1 MLITPKFKSVAPN
14 LGAAGGTLVKVN
26 APGVGTKTKV
36 TLGFA
41 NGTSVCNTT
50 IVNSTGEFY
59 CLTNPSVFTAQAMA
73 VVELGTTNTNHAC
86 VNTVATECQFTQS

>member
-1 MLITPKFKSVAPN
+1 MAITPKFKSIEPK
-14 LGAAGGTLVKVN
+14 LGAAGGTLVKVS

-41 NGTSVCNTT
+41 NGTTVCNRT

-59 CLTNPSVFTAQAMA
+59 CLTNPSVFASQAMA
-73 VVELGTTNTNHAC
+73 VVELGT
-86 VNTVATECQFTQS
+86 